1 MPLVRLRLTRG
12 ARKRGIERKGKK
24 KEKRKKEEEEEEK
37 NVHMCAHTYTHTHTH
52 TNSFSEVRASV
63 IIPVHTTMIMR
74 SVDPS
79 VKRAK
84 DKKGWR

>member
-1 MPLVRLRLTRG
+1 MLKHHTIGTPAPNERSEETRN
-12 ARKRGIERKGKK
+12 RKERK
-24 KEKRKKEEEEEEK
+24 KKEEEEEEK
-37 NVHMCAHTYTHTHTH
+37 NTYAHTYTH

-74 SVDPS
+74 SVDPG

>member
-1 MPLVRLRLTRG
+1 MLKHHAIGTPAPNERNEETRN
-12 ARKRGIERKGKK
+12 RKERK
-24 KEKRKKEEEEEEK
+24 KKEEEEEEK
-37 NVHMCAHTYTHTHTH
+37 NTQAHIHTHTH

-74 SVDPS
+74 SVDPG

>member
-1 MPLVRLRLTRG
+1 MATCLNTIPLVRLRLTRG

-24 KEKRKKEEEEEEK
+24 KEEEEEEK
-37 NVHMCAHTYTHTHTH
+37 NTHAHTYTH

-74 SVDPS
+74 SVDPG